1 MVDQDLIT
9 IQNFLLEEFDIYQ
22 QMNFLY
28 NISDVTMNLAS
39 NEGFGLG
46 TCESIMCGTPI
57 IVNVTG
63 GLQDQ
68 AGFKVKDKLLTSEDY
83 KEIKSLHDWKKWEHN
98 EELTWGEWCKPVWP
112 KTRSLMGSVP
122 TPYIFDDRCDWE
134 DAGNAIKQ
142 WYEMGKESRKECGL
156 KGHEFAKGD
165 ESMQSVRWMGKNFIN
180 HMETAFEKWTPRK
193 RIHTYKV

>member
-1 MVDQDLIT
+1 MIFDDKSL
-9 IQNFLLEEFDIYQ
+9 NFCTRGAKASTCGVNCAMPIVVLG
-22 QMNFLY
+22 
-28 NISDVTMNLAS
+28 NIFSSVT
-39 NEGFGLG
+39 
-46 TCESIMCGTPI
+46 
-57 IVNVTG
+57 
-63 GLQDQ
+63 
-68 AGFKVKDKLLTSEDY
+68 KLLTSEDY